1 MSPLRST
8 VRAALVLVLVVA
20 CASPPD
26 HPSRVPLSGSKNF
39 RDVGGYATVDGT
51 YVKRGVLFRSDD
63 LSALSSADL
72 AAFADLGIRTVFD
85 LRHDY
90 ERLKYPTRLPS
101 PRSVRVVEIPVYYP
115 PLDRRES
122 RRKILSGKV
131 EEGHFRQLLIDAN
144 RAFALDYRDQMSHL
158 LRDLA
163 APGARPAVIH
173 CADGK
178 DRTGFAIAIILSAVG
193 VPRETVYE
201 DFMLSNVFLE
211 RRAKF
216 YSFLAWFGSL
226 FRVSRKEI
234 RPLLEVRREYLEA
247 AFAAID
253 EKYGS
258 IDAYLRDGLGID
270 ELTLARLRAA
280 FIE

>member
-1 MSPLRST
+1 MSSCLS
-8 VRAALVLVLVVA
+8 VARAVLVALLITA

-26 HPSRVPLSGSKNF
+26 HPSRVPISGTKNF
-39 RDVGGYATVDGT
+39 RDVGGYATVDGKH
-51 YVKRGVLFRSDD
+51 VKRGVLFRSDD
-63 LSALSSADL
+63 LSDLSSADL
-72 AAFADLGIRTVFD
+72 AAFADLGIQTVFD

-90 ERLKYPTRLPS
+90 ERLQYPSRLPS
-101 PRSVRVVEIPVYYP
+101 ERSVRVVEIPVYYP

-122 RRKILSGKV
+122 RRKILAGEV

-144 RAFALDYRDQMSHL
+144 RAFALDYRDQVSDL
-158 LRDLA
+158 LHDLA

-178 DRTGFAIAIILSAVG
+178 DRTGFAIAMILSAVG

-201 DFMLSNVFLE
+201 DFLLSNVFLE
-211 RRAKF
+211 RRTKL

-226 FRVSRKEI
+226 FRVPRKEI

-258 IDAYLRDGLGID
+258 LDAYLRDGLGID
-270 ELTLARLRAA
+270 ETTLARLRIALT
-280 FIE
+280 E